1 MRVLVTGFEPF
12 GGEPTNPSWE
22 TASRL
27 PKTLGGHEII
37 ARKLPVEYDRAARE
51 LAEAIAELHPDA
63 VISIGQAGG
72 RGAITPETVAI
83 NMAHTQSPDGA
94 GKVCDGIRLLPFGA
108 DGYFTNLN
116 VRRGIEAVQA
126 AGIPARQSYDAG
138 GYVCNAVMYTALC
151 IQRAG
156 EGRCYALPDGETA
169 IGAETQSVIERAA
182 AEGFGGMKCGFVH
195 IPFETEQATRRGK
208 GEPSLPLEMMIRGIS
223 AYIPA
228 ALVGA

>member
-22 TASRL
+22 VASRL
-27 PKTLGGHEII
+27 PNTLGGHEII
-37 ARKLPVEYDRAARE
+37 AKRLPVEYDRAARK
-51 LAEAIAELHPDA
+51 LAEAIAELRPDA

-94 GKVCDGIRLLPFGA
+94 GEVCDGVKLLPFGE
-108 DGYFTNLN
+108 DGYFTNLDL
-116 VRRGIEAVQA
+116 RRGIEAIAA

-151 IQRAG
+151 IQRACD
-156 EGRCYALPDGETA
+156 GRCYGLSDERTA
-169 IGAETQSVIERAA
+169 IGAETQRVIESAA
-182 AEGFGGMKCGFVH
+182 SEGFGGMKCGFIH

-228 ALVGA
+228 ALADA